1 MGLRAMTSW
10 YEHPEVQAAIVG
22 AVTTV
27 VTGVAGFGVLLW
39 RLRVEA
45 QRAIDQNKAT
55 EALKLKL
62 KVYEQEVVPT
72 VERTVNAQV
81 ALSTFVRL
89 FVVALKNYQTLTSAG
104 VAAAR
109 PTERAPDLIKFNTA
123 FEAETVAIVTFT
135 ERWFVVDPRFEIF
148 KIAINAALHDTREAW
163 GAYFDGVM
171 RSMPA
176 DLPDRVHWNPP
187 DLQLIDAIEAV
198 SNRFIDRLGEVGA
211 YAYDFQAEMQN
222 ILVGP
227 LFGNNTVPRR
237 QPIDP
242 RHVVI
247 SLENDALLTRY
258 FREDTAWGRATCATE
273 ERVRAG
279 LNP

>member
-1 MGLRAMTSW
+1 MNW
-10 YEHPEVQAAIVG
+10 YDQPEVQAAFVG
-22 AVTTV
+22 AATTML
-27 VTGVAGFGVLLW
+27 TGVAGFGVLLW

-45 QRAIDQNKAT
+45 QRAIAENKAA

-62 KVYEQEVVPT
+62 KIYEQEVVPT
-72 VERTVNAQV
+72 VERVGDAQS

-89 FVVALKNYQTLTSAG
+89 FVVALRNYQTLASAG
-104 VAAAR
+104 VTAAT
-109 PTERAPDLIKFNTA
+109 PTERVPDLIKLNAA
-123 FEAETVAIVTFT
+123 FDAATVAIITFT

-148 KIAINAALHDTREAW
+148 RIAINAASHDAREAW
-163 GAYFDGVM
+163 GAYYEGVM
-171 RSMPA
+171 RSVPV

-187 DLQLIDAIEAV
+187 DSAMIDAIEAV
-198 SNRFIDRLGEVGA
+198 SNRFVDRLGEVSA

-227 LFGNNTVPRR
+227 LFGNVVPRR

-258 FREDTAWGRATCATE
+258 FREDTAWGRATRATE
-273 ERVRAG
+273 ESVRAG
-279 LNP
+279 LNR

>member
-1 MGLRAMTSW
+1 MSW
-10 YEHPEVQAAIVG
+10 YEHPEVRAAFVS
-22 AVTTV
+22 AATTV
-27 VTGVAGFGVLLW
+27 LTGVAGFGVLLW

-45 QRAIDQNKAT
+45 QRAIDENKAT

-62 KVYEQEVVPT
+62 KIYEQEVVPT
-72 VERTVNAQV
+72 VERVENARV
-81 ALSTFVRL
+81 ALATFVRL
-89 FVVALKNYQTLTSAG
+89 FVVALRNYQTLARAG
-104 VAAAR
+104 VPAAT
-109 PTERAPDLIKFNTA
+109 PTERVPDLIKLNTA

-148 KIAINAALHDTREAW
+148 KIAINAALHDAREAW
-163 GAYFDGVM
+163 GAYYDGVM
-171 RSMPA
+171 RAMPT

-187 DLQLIDAIEAV
+187 DSALIDAIEAV
-198 SNRFIDRLGEVGA
+198 SDRFIDRLQEVTA
-211 YAYDFQAEMQN
+211 YTYDFQAEMQN

-258 FREDTAWGRATCATE
+258 FREDTAWGQATRATE
-273 ERVRAG
+273 ESVRAS
-279 LNP
+279 LSRASP